1 MNIYHLHLL
10 PEGAGGIGIL
20 EAEVWHVFK
29 ELHEQG
35 MSVSEI
41 SRQTGVSRNT
51 VRKYINA
58 VKPPEYGG
66 SSGNSRVSKLE
77 PFKPYIRE
85 RIEGYNLSGVRIFEE
100 IKAKGYTGK
109 YTILTDYCK
118 TLRNDRKIKAVYR
131 FETKPGEQAQV
142 DYGDFGPVDIDGA
155 ARKLHCFSMV
165 LGYSRARY
173 IEFSLDQRTETLI
186 NQHMNSF
193 QYFGGYTNS
202 CLYDNMKSVVLDRR
216 MKAGESRFNPQFQ
229 DFLDFHGI
237 VPRLCHPYRPE
248 TKGKV
253 ENTVKFIRGNFWN
266 GRVFSSLQ
274 DLNGQALQWCNR
286 VNGQVH
292 RTTGAVPFDRLPM
305 EHLNPIQGHPAYAPH
320 VTDTRRVSRDCYVSY
335 YGNRYSVPWKHAG
348 RESTVTESQGRLSV
362 TVDGAVVAQHE
373 VLQGTGRISRNSD
386 HFDGLLKKVREQN
399 LRQYG
404 DVEKRDLSVYDTLAG
419 E

>member
-10 PEGAGGIGIL
+10 PEGVGGIGIL

-51 VRKYINA
+51 VRKYILA

-66 SSGNSRVSKLE
+66 SSGKGRVSILE

-85 RIEGYNLSGVRIFEE
+85 RIEGYNLSCVRIFEE
-100 IKAKGYTGK
+100 IKARGYTGK
-109 YTILTDYCK
+109 YTILKDYCR
-118 TLRNDRKIKAVYR
+118 TLRNDRSVRAVLR

-142 DYGDFGPVDIDGA
+142 DYGDFGPIDIDGA
-155 ARKLHCFSMV
+155 VRRLYCFSMI

-186 NQHMNSF
+186 SQHMNAF
-193 QYFGGYTNS
+193 HYFGGYTHS

-216 MKAGESRFNPQFQ
+216 VKGETRLNQQFQ
-229 DFLDFHGI
+229 DFMDFYGI
-237 VPRLCHPYRPE
+237 VVRLCHPYRPE
-248 TKGKV
+248 TKGKI
-253 ENTVKFIRGNFWN
+253 ENTVKFARGNFWN
-266 GRVFSSLQ
+266 GRIFSSLQ
-274 DLNGQALQWCNR
+274 DLNSQGVQWCNR
-286 VNGQVH
+286 VNAQVH
-292 RTTGAVPFDRLPM
+292 RTTGEIPFDRLPM
-305 EHLNPIQGHPAYAPH
+305 EHLNPIQGHPTYVPH

-335 YGNRYSVPWKHAG
+335 HSNRYSVPWKHAG
-348 RESTVTESQGRLSV
+348 RESTVTESDGKLSV
-362 TVDGAVVAQHE
+362 TVDGTVVARHE
-373 VLQGTGRISRNSD
+373 VLQGSGRISRNSD
-386 HFDGLLKKVREQN
+386 HFEGLLKKVREQN
-399 LRQYG
+399 MRQYG